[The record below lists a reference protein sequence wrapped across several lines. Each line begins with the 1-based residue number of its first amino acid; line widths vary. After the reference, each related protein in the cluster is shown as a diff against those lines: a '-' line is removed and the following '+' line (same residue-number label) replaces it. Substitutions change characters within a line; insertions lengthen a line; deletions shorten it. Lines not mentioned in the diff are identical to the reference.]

1 MSDTARYDV
10 ESETPVNPYSLL
22 EAVNRSSDTA
32 HMAWLIF
39 LGVMAYLLI
48 AVAGVTH
55 RDLLLAT
62 PVHLPILGVDIPLVH
77 FFQFAPILLVLFHLG
92 LVSQLVLLARKTLE
106 FDQAVQQLEPAR
118 RRTHPLRLE
127 LHNFFFVQG
136 VAGPSRSAIM
146 ALFLHGMSWLTLVVI
161 PVVLL
166 LFIQFSFLPYHSVA
180 VTWTHRIALI
190 VDIVILGLLGVFLIR
205 AETRFFQALG
215 RAIGTHPMTSL
226 LTTGLLSSVV
236 FLSFIV
242 ATIPGEWLD
251 RSLRKYFEGTP
262 ASGFQ
267 RAISTG
273 LWTDYIADNPLP
285 FLFSGS
291 DGTLFGLFE
300 RNLNV
305 TDIDFVVDRD
315 VSPGEPSIS
324 LRGRDLRFARLDRS
338 DLHQAD
344 MTGVNLDGASLTGAN
359 LMDVRLNCSDERY
372 LILTD
377 DREKARCASA
387 RKAKFTF
394 ARLGHASMNAIDLR
408 GADLQEADLSGAQ
421 MKYAW
426 LAGANFSSAKLQRTD
441 MTGGARAQ
449 GAEFLLANLEG
460 ANLTGA
466 QLQYADF
473 SNALMQGATL
483 EHAQLQGAT
492 LRDADLDGA
501 YMRRIRLQAADLSG
515 TNLRGADLRQSQV
528 WHTLPPRSEYLRL
541 ADFSN
546 VEVAE
551 LTKDERNQLM
561 SSIYAIQDPRLR
573 GNVRD
578 SVTNLIDAGTSA
590 EWQGSD
596 DARFWQSLA
605 RIGQPGVIG
614 DYRSELTDYL
624 ELLACQARWS
634 NGAVAEGIARRA
646 TNGRFTGDV
655 IRLSERFLNSQT
667 CSGGLGLSRS
677 TKASLQ
683 AAIIEAQGGSPAPA
697 STGNQATPAS
707 VTVPSVKTGN
717 P

>member
-10 ESETPVNPYSLL
+10 ETETPVNPYSLL

-39 LGVMAYLLI
+39 LGIMAYLLI

-62 PVHLPILGVDIPLVH
+62 PVQLPILGVEIPLVH
-77 FFQFAPILLVLFHLG
+77 FFQFAPALLVLFHLG

-127 LHNFFFVQG
+127 LHNFFFVQAI
-136 VAGPSRSAIM
+136 AGPSRSVVM
-146 ALFLHGMSWLTLVVI
+146 GLFLHGMSWLTLVVI

-166 LFIQFSFLPYHSVA
+166 LFIQFSFLPYHSIA
-180 VTWTHRIALI
+180 ITWTHRIALV
-190 VDIVILGLLGVFLIR
+190 VDIIILALLGVFLIR
-205 AETRFFQALG
+205 AETRFLQAFWRTVAL
-215 RAIGTHPMTSL
+215 HPFTTLVTL
-226 LTTGLLSSVV
+226 LTFSAVL
-236 FLSFIV
+236 FMSFVV

-251 RSLRKYFEGTP
+251 RSLRKYFEGRPVDTT
-262 ASGFQ
+262 Q
-267 RAISTG
+267 RLLPGSS
-273 LWTDYIADNPLP
+273 LSDYIPDNPLP
-285 FLFSGS
+285 FLFSGA

-324 LRGRDLRFARLDRS
+324 LRGRDLRYARLDRS

-344 MTGVNLDGASLTGAN
+344 MTGANLDGASLTGAN
-359 LMDVRLNCSDERY
+359 LTDVKLNCGDERY

-377 DREKARCASA
+377 DREKANCASA

-394 ARLGHASMNAIDLR
+394 ARLGNASMNAIDLR
-408 GADLQEADLSGAQ
+408 GADLQEADLTGSQ

-426 LAGANFSSAKLQRTD
+426 LAGANFSSAKLQKAD
-441 MTGGARAQ
+441 ITGGARAQ

-473 SNALMQGATL
+473 SNALMQGVTL

-515 TNLRGADLRQSQV
+515 ANLRGADLRQSQV
-528 WHTLPPRSEYLRL
+528 WLTLPPQVDQLRL
-541 ADFSN
+541 ADLRTM
-546 VEVAE
+546 EVRPLA
-551 LTKDERNQLM
+551 KDERNQLM
-561 SSIYAIQDPRLR
+561 TSVYAIDEPRLR
-573 GNVRD
+573 QNVRD
-578 SVTNLIDAGTSA
+578 SLTSLIDTGKSA
-590 EWQGSD
+590 EWQGTD
-596 DARFWQSLA
+596 DARFWASLA
-605 RIGQPGVIG
+605 RIGWPGVQN
-614 DYRSELTDYL
+614 DYGSELTSYL
-624 ELLACQARWS
+624 ETLACQSQWS

-646 TNGRFTGDV
+646 TNGRFPGNV
-655 IRLSERFLNSQT
+655 VQLSERFLDGRT
-667 CSGGLGLSRS
+667 CSSAANLSRS

-683 AAIIEAQGGSPAPA
+683 AAIIEARGELSSPADRTGSIPA
-697 STGNQATPAS
+697 AVTGPAVTTGNE
-707 VTVPSVKTGN
+707 
-717 P
+717 